1 MSGSDLSQFL
11 AAHTE
16 VIQPLSR
23 ETNLAYWTASISGK
37 QSDFDRFTT
46 LQLKIQNIYAD
57 TDDFEK
63 IRKWRDDPRVSNP
76 VERRQVE
83 LLYADYLRNQID
95 PALNEEITRLGSKLE
110 NQFTTHRATLDG
122 QTVTSN
128 QILEV
133 MRESNDP
140 DQKRR
145 AWEAGKEV
153 GPIVCDDLRKLV
165 KLRNEAAES
174 LGYDTFYT
182 MSLELD
188 EQNETDIVRIFEEL
202 DNLTR
207 EPFRR
212 LKETIDDRV
221 AERHSVDAASIRPW
235 HYDDLFFQEVPKV
248 FGIDID
254 RFYRGRDI
262 LEIVERYYS
271 GLDLE
276 VGDIIANSSLYE
288 QPGKDQHA
296 FCTDIDR
303 NGDIR
308 VLANI
313 KDDEMW
319 AGTMLHELGHAVYD
333 KYIDPGL
340 PFLLRHQAHI
350 FVTEAI
356 AMMFGRLSKNADWLR
371 GAVGIS
377 EDERESVS
385 DELFEHLRI
394 SQLIFARWAQVMM
407 NFERF
412 LYKDPDQDLND
423 LWWGLVEKYQMV
435 TRPDDRESPD
445 WATKTHVVSVPVYY
459 HNYLLGE
466 LLASQLTHHM
476 RTELLPPDAG
486 SRFLGHPEVGAYL
499 KEMVFKPGARF
510 RWSKLVER
518 ATGER
523 LTAKYFAEEF
533 IS

>member
-1 MSGSDLSQFL
+1 MPANDLSLFL

-16 VIQPLSR
+16 VVEPLSR
-23 ETNLAYWTASISGK
+23 ETNLAYWAASISGK
-37 QSDFDRFTT
+37 QEDFDRFTM
-46 LQLKIQNIYAD
+46 LQLEIQKIYANP
-57 TDDFEK
+57 DDFEK
-63 IRKWRDDPRVSNP
+63 IRKWRDDPRVTNP
-76 VERRQVE
+76 VERRQVQI
-83 LLYADYLRNQID
+83 LYADYLSNQID
-95 PALNEEITRLGSKLE
+95 PALNEEITRLGSKIE

-122 QTVTSN
+122 ETVTAN

-140 DQKRR
+140 DKKQR

-153 GPIVCDDLRKLV
+153 GPVVCTDLLRLV

-174 LGYDTFYT
+174 LGYDTYYA
-182 MSLELD
+182 MSLELSEQSED
-188 EQNETDIVRIFEEL
+188 EIVRLFDEL

-207 EPFRR
+207 EPYRR
-212 LKETIDDRV
+212 LKESLDTKVAARHGIDTD
-221 AERHSVDAASIRPW
+221 SIRPW

-248 FGIDID
+248 FEIDID

-262 LEIVERYYS
+262 LEIVERFYT

-276 VGDIIANSSLYE
+276 VGDIISNSDLYE
-288 QPGKDQHA
+288 KPGKDQHA

-303 NGDIR
+303 KGDIR
-308 VLANI
+308 ILANI
-313 KDDEMW
+313 KDDESW
-319 AGTMLHELGHAVYD
+319 TGTMLHELGHAVYD

-350 FVTEAI
+350 FVTESI
-356 AMMFGRLSKNADWLR
+356 AMLFGRLSKDADWLHK
-371 GAVGIS
+371 AVGIS
-377 EDERESVS
+377 KEESVKVAGG
-385 DELFEHLRI
+385 LFEHLRI
-394 SQLIFARWAQVMM
+394 AQLIFSRWAQVMM
-407 NFERF
+407 NFERL
-412 LYKDPDQDLND
+412 LYKDPDQDLNE

-435 TRPDDRESPD
+435 KRPEGRTSPD

-466 LLASQLTHHM
+466 LLASQLTHHI
-476 RTELLPPDAG
+476 RAQITDT
-486 SRFLGHPEVGAYL
+486 RFLGHPEVGAYL

-510 RWSKLVER
+510 RWDKLVER

-523 LTAKYFAEEF
+523 LTARYFAEEF
-533 IS
+533 VD